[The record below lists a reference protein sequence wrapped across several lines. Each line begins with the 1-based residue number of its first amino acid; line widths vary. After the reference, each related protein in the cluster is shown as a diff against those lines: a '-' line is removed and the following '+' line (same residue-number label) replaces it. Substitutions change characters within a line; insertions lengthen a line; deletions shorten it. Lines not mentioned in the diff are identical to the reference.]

1 MYNGIG
7 LATTRGS
14 GTNGYVQRNLSY
26 VKPAHQREKER
37 QAMMGYAKYEEP
49 HKKTAVNKQI
59 LAHERK
65 RQVEV
70 KVMELRDQLEEQ
82 GCDDDEIDDKC
93 DALRKQL
100 QAKAEKDGDGN
111 DKGASSHARAVQKE
125 KQIAQLKDA
134 FGIRSTYR
142 DGASFDFDAQAAQRL
157 ERQEEFER
165 KQRAKE
171 TTERRRLRD
180 ASSGKKEKRKR
191 RKRRPG
197 SS

>member
-14 GTNGYVQRNLSY
+14 GTSGYVQRNLSY

-82 GCDDDEIDDKC
+82 GFDDDEIDDKC

-100 QAKAEKDGDGN
+100 QAKAEKDGDNN
-111 DKGASSHARAVQKE
+111 DKGASSHARA
-125 KQIAQLKDA
+125 
-134 FGIRSTYR
+134 TYR
-142 DGASFDFDAQAAQRL
+142 NGATFDFEAQAAQRL

-165 KQRAKE
+165 KQQAKLTHDVNLHVPLDE
-171 TTERRRLRD
+171 VIMFD
-180 ASSGKKEKRKR
+180 ASTQAKHANLQVSQ
-191 RKRRPG
+191 
-197 SS
+197 